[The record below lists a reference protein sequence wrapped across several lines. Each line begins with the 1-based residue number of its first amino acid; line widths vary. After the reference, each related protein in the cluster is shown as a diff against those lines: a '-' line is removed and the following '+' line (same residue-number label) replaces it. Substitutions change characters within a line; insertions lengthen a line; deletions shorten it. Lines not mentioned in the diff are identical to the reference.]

1 MMRKKSHHG
10 ENFFSL
16 RGEFF
21 LAMVRI
27 IPCLNSLKQRIL
39 VIFPPMHNTDNR
51 EVQSE
56 EIFPDY
62 RHEE

>member
-1 MMRKKSHHG
+1 
-10 ENFFSL
+10 
-16 RGEFF
+16 
-21 LAMVRI
+21 MVRI

-39 VIFPPMHNTDNR
+39 VIFPPMHNTANR

>member
-1 MMRKKSHHG
+1 MRKNTHCN
-10 ENFFSL
+10 EY
-16 RGEFF
+16 FF
-21 LAMVRI
+21 LTAVRK
-27 IPCLNSLKQRIL
+27 IPCLNSLKRHIL
-39 VIFPPMHNTDNR
+39 VIFLPMHNTDNR

>member
-1 MMRKKSHHG
+1 MEKKYSLQG
-10 ENFFSL
+10 EL
-16 RGEFF
+16 I
-21 LAMVRI
+21 LTTVRI
-27 IPCLNSLKQRIL
+27 IPCLNSLKRRIL
-39 VIFPPMHNTDNR
+39 VIFLPMHNTDNR